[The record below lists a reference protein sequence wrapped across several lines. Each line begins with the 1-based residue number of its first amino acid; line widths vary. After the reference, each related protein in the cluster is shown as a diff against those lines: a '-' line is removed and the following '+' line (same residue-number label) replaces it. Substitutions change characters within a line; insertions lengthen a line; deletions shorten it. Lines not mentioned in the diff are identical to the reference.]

1 VSRFLCVGDLHLG
14 AGTEYGTHAAPRLRD
29 QELVWEQVLG
39 LAVDHDVDAVLFA
52 GDAFHRRRPTPAELL
67 AFQRPLQAFI
77 AEHEIDV
84 LAINGNHDVESGALP
99 SALEI
104 FGREVDLH
112 VEPGLWHSAGGANI
126 ATPGGVTVATLPWT
140 PVARL
145 VASRNG
151 GDRDESHDLGAQ
163 LLAATA
169 RELRAKIDGPSVLML
184 HWSVTDAST
193 PTGVMTDEFR
203 EIVIELA
210 DLEDSGFDAIVMGH
224 IHKAQI
230 LAPTIFYTGSPAP
243 VDFGEANVEH
253 GVWLLDVAEEGVDEC
268 TFLPVDSRP
277 FVTVDVDVTAAE
289 TPPQAHNL
297 VVEALEAADLHGA
310 VVRIRYRATE
320 EQARAVDHD
329 VLAHIVKEEGGH
341 KLYAIQPTIERAT
354 RARVEGVDEEIA
366 PLAAVAA
373 WCDANDVDEA
383 VARGLETLSIGYLE
397 LVGP

>member
-14 AGTEYGTHAAPRLRD
+14 AGTEYGTDAAPRLRD

-77 AEHEIDV
+77 AEHDIEV

-126 ATPGGVTVATLPWT
+126 AVPGGVTVATLPWA

-169 RELRAKIDGPSVLML
+169 RELRAKIDGPAVLML
-184 HWSVTDAST
+184 HWSVTDALT

-203 EIVIELA
+203 EVVIELV

-253 GVWLLDVAEEGVDEC
+253 GVWLLEVNDEGVKRHD
-268 TFLPVDSRP
+268 FLPIASRP
-277 FVTVDVDVTAAE
+277 FVTLDVDADAA
-289 TPPQAHNL
+289 
-297 VVEALEAADLHGA
+297 VEAIDGGDVEDIAGITDLTDA
-310 VVRIRYRATE
+310 VVRVRYTATE
-320 EQARAVDHD
+320 EQARRVDHAA
-329 VLAHIVKEEGGH
+329 LA
-341 KLYAIQPTIERAT
+341 KLLYADGVSKVFAIQPTILREN

-373 WCDANDVDEA
+373 WCEANDVDEQA
-383 VARGLETLSIGYLE
+383 ARGLETLSIGYLE